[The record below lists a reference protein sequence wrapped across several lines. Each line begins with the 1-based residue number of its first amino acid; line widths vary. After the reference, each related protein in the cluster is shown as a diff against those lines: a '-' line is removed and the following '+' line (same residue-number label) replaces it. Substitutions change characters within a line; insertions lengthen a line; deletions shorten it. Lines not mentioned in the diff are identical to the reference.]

1 MSGEGI
7 DGMTGEGIDG
17 EVLRWRICWDGKGTI
32 QEMRDSGG
40 GGGGGGCLNARISFY
55 KYNVLR
61 IKAVIPVNN

>member
-1 MSGEGI
+1 
-7 DGMTGEGIDG
+7 
-17 EVLRWRICWDGKGTI
+17 
-32 QEMRDSGG
+32 MRDSGG